1 MLLSELLKGIDTKSN
16 FNDTEITDITDNTAK
31 LCEGCVFVCIKG
43 AHNRERYY
51 KCRDLCKSLAAR
63 FYIALNF
70 CYHHSAPLTHTCRS
84 LKFGNAAAGRL

>member
-43 AHNRERYY
+43 AHF
-51 KCRDLCKSLAAR
+51 DG
-63 FYIALNF
+63 
-70 CYHHSAPLTHTCRS
+70 HSAAEEAVNRFWLRTQEMHILYCAPIFTVIRPRS
-84 LKFGNAAAGRL
+84 FIL